1 MPGCMPRRAKND
13 YAAVAEHILVCIQ
26 RLDLAAGPH
35 PFLEAGD
42 IGAAHR
48 RIGIDAVPITLA
60 DEQRGVGERRKLA
73 QDGWIS
79 AAAAQEGN
87 RPLRRV
93 YRLTE
98 AGEAAF
104 QRLLRDNLEE
114 YTPVNFSGD
123 IGLAF
128 LDWMPPEE
136 ALPLLEA
143 QKAQAQSRLDEIRAI
158 PAHAGSLG
166 LIFSHQIHHIQA
178 ELNWLEYVLT
188 VIEKEN
194 K

>member
-1 MPGCMPRRAKND
+1 MEKKLLLLGLLRRQDMHGYQLNEFIDNNLALCTDLKKPTA
-13 YAAVAEHILVCIQ
+13 YYL
-26 RLDLAAGPH
+26 LD
-35 PFLEAGD
+35 
-42 IGAAHR
+42 
-48 RIGIDAVPITLA
+48 
-60 DEQRGVGERRKLA
+60 QMA